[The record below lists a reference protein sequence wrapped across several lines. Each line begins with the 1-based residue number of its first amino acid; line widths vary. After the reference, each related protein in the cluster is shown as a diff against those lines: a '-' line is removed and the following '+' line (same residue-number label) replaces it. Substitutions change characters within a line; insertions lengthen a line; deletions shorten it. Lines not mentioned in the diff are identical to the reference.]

1 MDDKL
6 FDIFQKRQLY
16 RNVYWIE
23 LMRHWTRWR
32 GQKIKRKKQEAQ
44 GDEPTGKTGSAAWS
58 FPLQL

>member
-6 FDIFQKRQLY
+6 FDIFS
-16 RNVYWIE
+16 E
-23 LMRHWTRWR
+23 ETT

>member
-1 MDDKL
+1 MELD
-6 FDIFQKRQLY
+6 
-16 RNVYWIE
+16 E
-23 LMRHWTRWR
+23 LMRHWTRWK